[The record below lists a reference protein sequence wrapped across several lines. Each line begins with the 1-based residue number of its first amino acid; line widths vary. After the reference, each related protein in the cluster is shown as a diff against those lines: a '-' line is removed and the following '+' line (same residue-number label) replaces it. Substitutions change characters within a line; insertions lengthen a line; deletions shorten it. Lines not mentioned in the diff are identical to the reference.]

1 MTTSRRFPPP
11 WQVEQIPGG
20 IKVLDASGQAPIPF
34 LRGDFV
40 MTIDEFGDFV
50 GRLISFAI
58 GIPVVLASLL
68 VAYWLVVII
77 LRLFGVIEL
86 PDPIDWLPTEWTQHL
101 PLPT

>member
-1 MTTSRRFPPP
+1 
-11 WQVEQIPGG
+11 
-20 IKVLDASGQAPIPF
+20 
-34 LRGDFV
+34 
-40 MTIDEFGDFV
+40 MTIDEVGDFV

-101 PLPT
+101 PFPT